1 MRELSGKNRLVAS
14 TDGRSHLDWQSGVF
28 TGKIKGM
35 KKILGVLVIALL
47 STVAIRAAEF
57 PDVGIKD
64 LKAAIESKQVFL
76 IDVNGSESWQEGH
89 IPGAIDFEA
98 KEAEL
103 AKLLPKDKNAL
114 IVAYCGGPK
123 CTAYK
128 EAATAAKKLGY
139 KNVKHLSAGIAGW
152 KSAGEKVE
160 KGS

>member
-1 MRELSGKNRLVAS
+1 
-14 TDGRSHLDWQSGVF
+14 
-28 TGKIKGM
+28 M

-47 STVAIRAAEF
+47 STVAIRAVEF

-64 LKAAIESKQVFL
+64 LKAAIEAKQVFL